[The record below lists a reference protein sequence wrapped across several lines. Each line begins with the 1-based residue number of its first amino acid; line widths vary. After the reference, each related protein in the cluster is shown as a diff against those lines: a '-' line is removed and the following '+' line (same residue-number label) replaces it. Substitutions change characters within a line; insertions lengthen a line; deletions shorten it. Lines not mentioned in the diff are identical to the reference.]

1 VIFHQKN
8 PDKPATHNSEV
19 KMKEQKRTA
28 ARTKSKSAASRSDK
42 SEILMDVA
50 RAQDP
55 ARITQEA
62 RKQWEDSL
70 RHQHSA
76 RLDRIYAD
84 LAKLL
89 DNPALHDEAHWKT
102 VKGYVDLIKWKFHLP
117 RMYTFHP
124 RGSVPSG
131 SRHKGYNEDY
141 YSLKYYT
148 PKEGQSVAPGASG
161 FGAFNP
167 QTGVFQIVAVST
179 GNQVQV
185 LVGPTVTVE
194 TDASADAVISA
205 HTLIDW
211 QYNLSSSAN
220 PAFVP
225 NPPWS
230 GTGEVDVEV
239 TLLPRVSCINKT
251 TGATLPTVSGP
262 FGAKSLRN
270 LTLKFDLQ
278 QTPWTTPSG
287 HEIRVGRSDHDSAVA
302 LPVTFEPTVELP
314 ANARCDIS
322 IVTYVKSFA
331 SGGKGDKPYM
341 FLGFGDVRAAG
352 QFISIDVDLYS

>member
-1 VIFHQKN
+1 M
-8 PDKPATHNSEV
+8 
-19 KMKEQKRTA
+19 MKEQKRSA
-28 ARTKSKSAASRSDK
+28 ARTKSKRAASLSDK
-42 SEILMDVA
+42 SGVIVDVA
-50 RAQDP
+50 RAHDP

-62 RKQWEDSL
+62 RTHWEDSL
-70 RHQHSA
+70 AYQHPA
-76 RLDRIYAD
+76 RMDRIYAD
-84 LAKLL
+84 LVKAL
-89 DNPALHDEAHWKT
+89 DRTVLHEEADWKK
-102 VKGYVDLIKWKFHLP
+102 VKGYVELIKGKFRLP
-117 RMYTFHP
+117 QMHTFYP

-131 SRHKGYNEDY
+131 SRNKGYNEDY
-141 YSLKYYT
+141 YSAKYYT
-148 PKEGQSVAPGASG
+148 PHEGQSVAPGASG

-185 LVGPTVTVE
+185 LVGPTVTIE

-220 PAFVP
+220 AAFVP

-230 GTGEVDVEV
+230 GAGEVDVEV
-239 TLLPRVSCINKT
+239 TLLPRVSCVNKT

-262 FGAKSLRN
+262 FGAKSLRS

-287 HEIRVGRSDHDSAVA
+287 HEIRVGRFDQDSAIA
-302 LPVTFEPTVELP
+302 LPVTFDPGVELP

-322 IVTYVKSFA
+322 IVVYVKSFA
-331 SGGKGDKPYM
+331 SGGKGQKQYM
-341 FLGFGDVRAAG
+341 LLGFGDVRAAG
-352 QFISIDVDLYS
+352 KFISIDVDLYS

>member
-1 VIFHQKN
+1 
-8 PDKPATHNSEV
+8 
-19 KMKEQKRTA
+19 MKEQKRSA
-28 ARTKSKSAASRSDK
+28 ARTKSKSVAGRDK
-42 SEILMDVA
+42 SEIIVDAA
-50 RAQDP
+50 RAQNP

-70 RHQHSA
+70 AHQHPA

-84 LAKLL
+84 LVKVLG
-89 DNPALHDEAHWKT
+89 NSTLHDETHWKT
-102 VKGYVDLIKWKFHLP
+102 VKAYVDLIKWKFRLP

-131 SRHKGYNEDY
+131 GWHKGYNEDY
-141 YSLKYYT
+141 YFVKYYT
-148 PKEGQSVAPGASG
+148 PHEGQSVAPGASG

-167 QTGVFQIVAVST
+167 QTGAFQIVAVST

-205 HTLIDW
+205 HALIDW
-211 QYNLSSSAN
+211 QYSLSSSAN
-220 PAFVP
+220 PAFVS

-230 GTGEVDVEV
+230 GAGEVEVEV
-239 TLLPRVSCINKT
+239 MLLPRVSCVNKT
-251 TGATLPTVSGP
+251 TGATLSTVSGP
-262 FGAKSLRN
+262 FGAKSLRS

-287 HEIRVGRSDHDSAVA
+287 HEIRVGRSDQGSDVA
-302 LPVTFEPTVELP
+302 LPVTFDPDVQLP

-322 IVTYVKSFA
+322 IVAYVKSFA
-331 SGGKGDKPYM
+331 TGGKGQKQYM
-341 FLGFGDVRAAG
+341 LLGYGDVRAAG
-352 QFISIDVDLYS
+352 QFISIEVDLYS

>member
-1 VIFHQKN
+1 
-8 PDKPATHNSEV
+8 V
-19 KMKEQKRTA
+19 KA
-28 ARTKSKSAASRSDK
+28 
-42 SEILMDVA
+42 
-50 RAQDP
+50 
-55 ARITQEA
+55 
-62 RKQWEDSL
+62 
-70 RHQHSA
+70 
-76 RLDRIYAD
+76 LDRTV
-84 LAKLL
+84 
-89 DNPALHDEAHWKT
+89 LHDEGHWKK
-102 VKGYVDLIKWKFHLP
+102 VKGYVDLIKGKFRLP

-141 YSLKYYT
+141 YSAKYYT
-148 PKEGQSVAPGASG
+148 PHEGQSVAPGASG

-167 QTGVFQIVAVST
+167 QTGTFQIVAVST

-205 HTLIDW
+205 HTLVDW

-220 PAFVP
+220 AAFVP

-230 GTGEVDVEV
+230 GAGEVEVGV
-239 TLLPRVSCINKT
+239 TLWCRVSCVNKT

-262 FGAKSLRN
+262 FGAKSLRS

-287 HEIRVGRSDHDSAVA
+287 HEIRVGRFDQDSAVA
-302 LPVTFEPTVELP
+302 LPVTFDPSVELP

-322 IVTYVKSFA
+322 IVAYVKSFA
-331 SGGKGDKPYM
+331 SGGKGQKQYM
-341 FLGFGDVRAAG
+341 LLGFGDVRAAG
-352 QFISIDVDLYS
+352 QFLSIDVDLYS

>member
-1 VIFHQKN
+1 
-8 PDKPATHNSEV
+8 
-19 KMKEQKRTA
+19 MKEPKRSAT
-28 ARTKSKSAASRSDK
+28 RTKSKSAAGRSDE
-42 SEILMDVA
+42 SEVIVDVA
-50 RAQDP
+50 RAHDP

-62 RKQWEDSL
+62 RTQWEDSL
-70 RHQHSA
+70 AYQHSA

-84 LAKLL
+84 LVKAL
-89 DNPALHDEAHWKT
+89 DRTVLHDEAHWKT
-102 VKGYVDLIKWKFHLP
+102 VKGYVDLIKGQFRLP

-131 SRHKGYNEDY
+131 SGHKGYNEDY
-141 YSLKYYT
+141 YSAKYYT
-148 PKEGQSVAPGASG
+148 PHEGQSVAPGASG

-167 QTGVFQIVAVST
+167 QTGTFQIVAVST

-205 HTLIDW
+205 HTLVDW

-220 PAFVP
+220 AAFVP

-230 GTGEVDVEV
+230 GAGEVEVEV
-239 TLLPRVSCINKT
+239 TLLPRVSCVNKT
-251 TGATLPTVSGP
+251 TGVTLPTVSGP
-262 FGAKSLRN
+262 FGAKSLRS

-287 HEIRVGRSDHDSAVA
+287 HEIRVGRFDQDSAVA
-302 LPVTFEPTVELP
+302 LPVTFDPSVELP

-322 IVTYVKSFA
+322 IVAYVKSFA
-331 SGGKGDKPYM
+331 SGGKGQKQYM
-341 FLGFGDVRAAG
+341 LLGFGDVRAAG
-352 QFISIDVDLYS
+352 QFISIQVDLYS

>member
-1 VIFHQKN
+1 
-8 PDKPATHNSEV
+8 
-19 KMKEQKRTA
+19 MKEQNRSV
-28 ARTKSKSAASRSDK
+28 ARSKSKSASIRSKKNDVIVNVAS
-42 SEILMDVA
+42 A
-50 RAQDP
+50 NDP

-62 RKQWEDSL
+62 KMRWEDSL
-70 RHQHSA
+70 ASQHPVQ
-76 RLDRIYAD
+76 LDRIYAD
-84 LAKLL
+84 LVKTL
-89 DNPALHDEAHWKT
+89 DCLALHDEAHWKI
-102 VKGYVDLIKWKFHLP
+102 VKTYVDLIRWKFHLP

-124 RGSVPSG
+124 IGSVPSG
-131 SRHKGYNEDY
+131 SQHKSYNEDY
-141 YSLKYYT
+141 YSAKYYT

-185 LVGPTVTVE
+185 LVGPTITVE

-205 HTLIDW
+205 IAFIDW

-220 PAFVP
+220 VAFVP

-230 GTGEVDVEV
+230 GAGEVEVEV
-239 TLLPRVSCINKT
+239 TLLPRVSCVNKT
-251 TGATLPTVSGP
+251 TGVTLPTVNRP
-262 FGAKSLRN
+262 YGAKSLRN

-287 HEIRVGRSDHDSAVA
+287 HEIRVGRSDQDSAVA
-302 LPVTFEPTVELP
+302 LPVTFDSNVQLP

-322 IVTYVKSFA
+322 IVAYVKSFA
-331 SGGKGDKPYM
+331 SGGKGDSSFM

-352 QFISIDVDLYS
+352 QFLSIQVDLYS

>member
-1 VIFHQKN
+1 
-8 PDKPATHNSEV
+8 
-19 KMKEQKRTA
+19 MKEQKRSA
-28 ARTKSKSAASRSDK
+28 ARTISKSAASRRDK
-42 SEILMDVA
+42 SEVIVNVA

-55 ARITQEA
+55 VRITQEA
-62 RKQWEDSL
+62 KKQWEDAL
-70 RHQHSA
+70 AHQHPV

-84 LAKLL
+84 LVKAL
-89 DNPALHDEAHWKT
+89 DRTVLHDEGHWKK
-102 VKGYVDLIKWKFHLP
+102 VKGYVDLIRGKFRLP

-124 RGSVPSG
+124 RGSIPSGG

-148 PKEGQSVAPGASG
+148 PHEGQSVAPGASG

-220 PAFVP
+220 AAFVP

-230 GTGEVDVEV
+230 GAGEVDVEV
-239 TLLPRVSCINKT
+239 TLLPRVSCVNKT
-251 TGATLPTVSGP
+251 TGAALPTVSGP
-262 FGAKSLRN
+262 FGAKSLRS

-278 QTPWTTPSG
+278 QTPWTTKSG
-287 HEIRVGRSDHDSAVA
+287 HEIRVGRFDQDSAIA
-302 LPVTFEPTVELP
+302 LPVTFDPSVELP

-322 IVTYVKSFA
+322 IVAFVKSFA
-331 SGGKGDKPYM
+331 SGGKGQKQYM
-341 FLGFGDVRAAG
+341 LLGFGDVRAG
-352 QFISIDVDLYS
+352 GKFLSIDVDLYS